1 VFLWLLANGKVLTR
15 DNLAKRRH
23 VDDSTFLFCNEA
35 ESAVHVFFDCC
46 VVKWL
51 WQVVCEVIR
60 LPLITNFE
68 GLAYWWLKRKKI
80 GYVNV
85 VFAAVTWSIWKM

>member
-1 VFLWLLANGKVLTR
+1 MWKIKVPPRIYVFMWLLANGKVLTR

-23 VDDSTFLFCNEA
+23 VDDSTCLFCNEA

-51 WQVVCEVIR
+51 WAG
-60 LPLITNFE
+60 
-68 GLAYWWLKRKKI
+68 GL
-80 GYVNV
+80 
-85 VFAAVTWSIWKM
+85 

>member
-23 VDDSTFLFCNEA
+23 VDDSTCLFCNEA
-35 ESAVHVFFDCC
+35 KYAVHVVFDYC
-46 VVKWL
+46 VAKWL
-51 WQVVCEVIR
+51 WQVVCEVTG

-68 GLAYWWLKRKKI
+68 GLASWLLKR
-80 GYVNV
+80 N
-85 VFAAVTWSIWKM
+85 FLAMSMLFLLQ